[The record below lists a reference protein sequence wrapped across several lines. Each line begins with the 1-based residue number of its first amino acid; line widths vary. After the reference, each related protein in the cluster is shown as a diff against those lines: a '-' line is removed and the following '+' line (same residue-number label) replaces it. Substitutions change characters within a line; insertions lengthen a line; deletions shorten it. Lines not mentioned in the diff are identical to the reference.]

1 MEHNVVDFVTLC
13 DTPWASG
20 ESLSSIDRYFNSLF
34 KLYRILLNYCKFT
47 FTAETQDPHAIIVLL
62 QNDLV
67 IVDLLTPGFPCFEN
81 PYPMD
86 IHESAVT
93 CCLYVADCPSD
104 LIPAL
109 YSVGAQGHSG
119 FSKRDWPIN
128 GGEWGAMAPSYAEL
142 IVTG

>member
-1 MEHNVVDFVTLC
+1 MSF
-13 DTPWASG
+13 
-20 ESLSSIDRYFNSLF
+20 ESFAPFGL
-34 KLYRILLNYCKFT
+34 
-47 FTAETQDPHAIIVLL
+47 TAEEQDPHAIIVLL

-93 CCLYVADCPSD
+93 CCLYIADCPGD

-109 YSVGAQGHSG
+109 YSVGAQGHTG
-119 FSKRDWPIN
+119 FSKREWPIS
-128 GGEWGAMAPSYAEL
+128 GGEWGSLAPSYAEI

>member
-1 MEHNVVDFVTLC
+1 MML
-13 DTPWASG
+13 
-20 ESLSSIDRYFNSLF
+20 LMSIA
-34 KLYRILLNYCKFT
+34 
-47 FTAETQDPHAIIVLL
+47 AEDQDPHAIIVLL

-93 CCLYVADCPSD
+93 CCLYVADCPGD

-119 FSKRDWPIN
+119 FSKREWPIN
-128 GGEWGAMAPSYAEL
+128 GGEWGSLAPSYAEVIITGYGQYFYFSWIL
-142 IVTG
+142 ISILYKVE